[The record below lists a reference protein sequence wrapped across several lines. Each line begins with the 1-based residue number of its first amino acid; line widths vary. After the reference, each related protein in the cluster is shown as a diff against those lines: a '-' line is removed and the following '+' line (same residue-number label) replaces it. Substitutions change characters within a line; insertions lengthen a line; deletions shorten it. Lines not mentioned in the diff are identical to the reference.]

1 MHSKL
6 SFVCLVLA
14 GCITVP
20 DIATERDGGPF
31 DGAQCPEGSTDM
43 CEGNCVN
50 FNRDPNNCSSC
61 GNICDLNEDCIGGN
75 CISDRPLEFLLDWN
89 QDGDVDLHVVRP
101 DGHEIWHG
109 DKEAP
114 ISSSGLDGVLDRDDT
129 LLRGPERVSF
139 STPTSGDYL
148 VCINNYGGVDA
159 MTSWRLRIRVNDEI
173 QVMETGTAGA
183 RNSTFRCTA
192 ENALLTYSFVR

>member
-1 MHSKL
+1 MRYASVAAVHSKL

-61 GNICDLNEDCIGGN
+61 GNICDLNEDCLVATA
-75 CISDRPLEFLLDWN
+75 SRTVP
-89 QDGDVDLHVVRP
+89 
-101 DGHEIWHG
+101 
-109 DKEAP
+109 
-114 ISSSGLDGVLDRDDT
+114 SSF
-129 LLRGPERVSF
+129 F
-139 STPTSGDYL
+139 ST
-148 VCINNYGGVDA
+148 
-159 MTSWRLRIRVNDEI
+159 
-173 QVMETGTAGA
+173 GTRTATLI
-183 RNSTFRCTA
+183 ST
-192 ENALLTYSFVR
+192 